1 MWIAPSIELTN
12 EERVAL
18 EARVRAH
25 KTPQR
30 AVKRARIVLLAAGG
44 MPNRQIAIEV
54 EMSEQAVG
62 KWRQRFERLR
72 LKGLE
77 DAPGRGRPR
86 RLGHEERLRVVAK
99 ATQETPEVD
108 SQWSHASLSQAL
120 AKDGVRISPS
130 QVGRILAD
138 TDVKPHRVQ
147 GWLNRKDTPEFW
159 ERAAD
164 VCGLY
169 LNCPENAVVLSVDE
183 KTAMVAREP
192 KAPTKAPRPAT
203 LDAEGKAVPG
213 TPARKEFEYRR
224 HGTASIVAALDVH
237 SGNVMAE
244 DVPRNNSVNFTAF
257 LARLDEATPKE
268 YKAEDGTMHQLS
280 IHLVMDNGSSHTSKA
295 TQAWLAE
302 HPRFVVHY
310 TPKHASWLNQVE
322 LVFSIL
328 SRKLLRRGE
337 FSSREDLVAKVMA
350 FIEHY
355 DRTAKPFAWTYEAK
369 PLKVA

>member
-30 AVKRARIVLLAAGG
+30 AVERARIVLLAAGG

-244 DVPRNNSVNFTAF
+244 DVP
-257 LARLDEATPKE
+257 AT
-268 YKAEDGTMHQLS
+268 TRS
-280 IHLVMDNGSSHTSKA
+280 TSPRS
-295 TQAWLAE
+295 WLASTKQR
-302 HPRFVVHY
+302 PRSTRPRTGPCISSASTWSWTTVPV
-310 TPKHASWLNQVE
+310 TPP
-322 LVFSIL
+322 
-328 SRKLLRRGE
+328 RPPRRGWPSTLA
-337 FSSREDLVAKVMA
+337 SSSTTHPSTRVG
-350 FIEHY
+350 
-355 DRTAKPFAWTYEAK
+355 
-369 PLKVA
+369 